1 MSVNNNRSYH
11 SRYYQD
17 GQGSQTSSHSSSTR
31 TRSSV
36 RGGGG
41 TRQRHYGEP
50 RRGNYHVVHQSS
62 STSPSTPSS
71 ASHILRMQNYSLP
84 SPSLRMGEGS
94 LHMFS
99 TSQRWIMISQRC
111 FVRLSFLVKKSLLS
125 ESL

>member
-41 TRQRHYGEP
+41 RVNAITV
-50 RRGNYHVVHQSS
+50 NLVV
-62 STSPSTPSS
+62 
-71 ASHILRMQNYSLP
+71 AI
-84 SPSLRMGEGS
+84 
-94 LHMFS
+94 
-99 TSQRWIMISQRC
+99 IA
-111 FVRLSFLVKKSLLS
+111 
-125 ESL
+125 